1 MKKENYLEI
10 DTNVM
15 KMKNIF
21 GEPLKSCCHNPI
33 TGYYRDGYC
42 RTDKSDLGRHVVCA
56 IVTKEFLNFSKERGN
71 DLLTPQKQYFFPG
84 LKEGDRWCLCVLRWK
99 EAFDA
104 NCAPTVDLEAT
115 NEIALKYVKIEDLI
129 KHSYKST

>member
-56 IVTKEFLNFSKERGN
+56 IVTKEFLNFSKDRGN

-129 KHSYKST
+129 KHSYKSI

>member
-71 DLLTPQKQYFFPG
+71 DLLMSTYRILLSHLTLTPWVIYLMYK
-84 LKEGDRWCLCVLRWK
+84 
-99 EAFDA
+99 
-104 NCAPTVDLEAT
+104 
-115 NEIALKYVKIEDLI
+115 DLI
-129 KHSYKST
+129 

>member
-1 MKKENYLEI
+1 
-10 DTNVM
+10 
-15 KMKNIF
+15 MKNIF
-21 GEPLKSCCHNPI
+21 GEPLKSCCQSPI

-42 RTDKSDLGRHVVCA
+42 RSDQSDLGRHVVCA

-71 DLLTPQKQYFFPG
+71 DLSTPQKQYLFPG

-104 NCAPTVDLEAT
+104 GYAPMVDLEAT
-115 NEIALKYVKIEDLI
+115 NEITLKYVKIEDLI
-129 KHSYKST
+129 KHSYKSK

>member
-84 LKEGDRWCLCVLRWK
+84 VKEGDRWCLCVLRWK
-99 EAFDA
+99 EAYDA
-104 NCAPTVDLEAT
+104 GKAPKVYLEGT
-115 NEIALKYVKIEDLI
+115 HEKALNYVSI
-129 KHSYKST
+129 

>member
-1 MKKENYLEI
+1 MIYVTKFLKVTLFVKKIKLIFISLFLIVVKYLI
-10 DTNVM
+10 H
-15 KMKNIF
+15 F
-21 GEPLKSCCHNPI
+21 GFKIIILKELHDI
-33 TGYYRDGYC
+33 
-42 RTDKSDLGRHVVCA
+42 GRHVVCA

-129 KHSYKST
+129 KHSYKSI

>member
-42 RTDKSDLGRHVVCA
+42 RSDKSDLGRHVGCA
-56 IVTKEFLNFSKERGN
+56 IVPKEFLNFSKERGN

-129 KHSYKST
+129 KHSYKSI

>member
-1 MKKENYLEI
+1 
-10 DTNVM
+10 
-15 KMKNIF
+15 MKNIF
-21 GEPLKSCCHNPI
+21 GEPLKSCCQSPI

-42 RTDKSDLGRHVVCA
+42 RSDQSDLGRHVVCA

-71 DLLTPQKQYFFPG
+71 DLSTPQKQYLFPG

-104 NCAPTVDLEAT
+104 GYAPMVDLEAT
-115 NEIALKYVKIEDLI
+115 NEITLKYVKIEDLI
-129 KHSYKST
+129 KHSYNSK